1 MEYKGYLAKV
11 EFDDDA
17 NLFHGKVINTRD
29 LITFEGDCVADL
41 RQALVD
47 SVEDYLDFCAQRGEK
62 PDKPYSGK
70 LLIRTDPDLHKRL
83 SMMANQEGISIN
95 QWVNRVLE
103 KELNP

>member
-47 SVEDYLDFCAQRGEK
+47 SVEDYLDFCEQRGEK
-62 PDKPYSGK
+62 PDKPYSGR
-70 LLIRTDPDLHKRL
+70 LLIRIDPDLHKRL
-83 SMMANQEGISIN
+83 SFIASKERISIN
-95 QWVNRVLE
+95 QWINRVLE
-103 KELNP
+103 KALIP